1 MIISGPSDVVD
12 EGTGSGCGGP
22 DDGISVGTGAGGVG
36 TVSDVDAV
44 ADAETSGG
52 GAIDDEDGCAE
63 DSGGGAME
71 GEEDDGCAELEG
83 AGGMLGAT
91 EDDSVSVGAG
101 MSDVKDDG
109 AGSLGVGS
117 ATPDDGLASIEDEA
131 AELGM
136 TGSGTMEET
145 GISGAPLGCGVAVG
159 MTVVYDVTITTG
171 GTWRDA
177 DGDTSAG
184 AFDGAGMGVPIT
196 PGVEETS
203 GADS

>member
-1 MIISGPSDVVD
+1 MISGPSDVVD
-12 EGTGSGCGGP
+12 EGTGSGGGGA

-36 TVSDVDAV
+36 TASDVDAV
-44 ADAETSGG
+44 ADADTAGG
-52 GAIDDEDGCAE
+52 GAIEDEEGCTE
-63 DSGGGAME
+63 DSGGDAME
-71 GEEDDGCAELEG
+71 EEGDDGCAELEG
-83 AGGMLGAT
+83 AGGMLGAA
-91 EDDSVSVGAG
+91 EDDSVGVGTG
-101 MSDVKDDG
+101 ISDVKDDS

-117 ATPDDGLASIEDEA
+117 ATSEDELASTEDEA

-136 TGSGTMEET
+136 TGSGAAEET

-184 AFDGAGMGVPIT
+184 AFDGAGIGVPAT
-196 PGVEETS
+196 SDVEEAS

>member
-1 MIISGPSDVVD
+1 M
-12 EGTGSGCGGP
+12 GT
-22 DDGISVGTGAGGVG
+22 GGVG
-36 TVSDVDAV
+36 TASDVDAV
-44 ADAETSGG
+44 ADAETAGG
-52 GAIDDEDGCAE
+52 GAIEDEEGCTE
-63 DSGGGAME
+63 DSGGGAIE
-71 GEEDDGCAELEG
+71 GEDGDDCAELPE

-91 EDDSVSVGAG
+91 EDDGVSVGAG

-109 AGSLGVGS
+109 AGSLGVGT
-117 ATPDDGLASIEDEA
+117 ATPEEELASIEDEA

-136 TGSGTMEET
+136 TGSGTAEET

-177 DGDTSAG
+177 DGETSAG
-184 AFDGAGMGVPIT
+184 AFEGAGMGAPAT
-196 PGVEETS
+196 SDVEEAS